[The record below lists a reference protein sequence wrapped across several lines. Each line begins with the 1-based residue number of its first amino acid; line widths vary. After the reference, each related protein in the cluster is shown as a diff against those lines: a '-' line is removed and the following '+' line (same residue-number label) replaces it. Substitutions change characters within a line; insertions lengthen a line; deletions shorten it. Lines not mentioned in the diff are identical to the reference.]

1 MKTSYAVHRPV
12 VNAYLVRERDRR
24 RWHEL
29 VLLVALVLPLGVGLL
44 GYTWIHLE
52 VLRIGGRIE
61 IKERELERLLP
72 SERRIELE
80 AARVKSPSQIEERAR
95 RELGMAPPEVDHL
108 VFVAMEAER

>member
-1 MKTSYAVHRPV
+1 LKTSYAVHRPV

-29 VLLVALVLPLGVGLL
+29 LLLVALVLPLGLGLL

-61 IKERELERLLP
+61 VKERELERLLQ
-72 SERRIELE
+72 SERRLELE
-80 AARVKSPSQIEERAR
+80 AARVRSPARIEERAR
-95 RELGMAPPEVDHL
+95 RELGMAPPEVDQL
-108 VFVAMEAER
+108 VFVATEAE